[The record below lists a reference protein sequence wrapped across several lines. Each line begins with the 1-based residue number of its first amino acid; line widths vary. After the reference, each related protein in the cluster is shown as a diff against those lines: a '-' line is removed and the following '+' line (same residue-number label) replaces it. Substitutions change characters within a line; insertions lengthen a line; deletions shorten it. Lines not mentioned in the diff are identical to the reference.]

1 MDIPAYPRYEA
12 SQTADLSEQG
22 GAIGAL
28 FNGAYIFS
36 AYGGSNYGKVESYD
50 NSAPKAEG
58 DTFDECNCHSSSD
71 DRKSYHCHTPPS
83 CLLNQLQEK
92 SDAHSPLVGWAQD
105 GFPVYG
111 PRGNG
116 GIMMKQ
122 CSFTGNVE
130 PCVDECGGY
139 YGDIDLEDGYVYRYY
154 IMGEHSGGTSC
165 ATPEPYGESSADY
178 FPFTP
183 LCFKGCC
190 PDGESCSGG
199 NVNIDSC
206 TNSAVDGYT
215 TSFSPTVKYAAGLP
229 INECPGTCDTSDS
242 STDETCYSN
251 LASSPPSPPPP
262 DSSPPSPPSPPPP
275 DSSSAPPPDS
285 SPPSP
290 PSSHPGLS
298 AVRTT
303 LDLPPPSPPKSPPG
317 LVVLRDHL

>member
-1 MDIPAYPRYEA
+1 MAIRKMAEKIATLLLHVSFFSSLANGEDCASDGSSYTYSESLSGDSRVITMNVCPNHVWTKINPNDAVLGSFEMDIPAYPRYEA

-190 PDGESCSGG
+190 PDGGPHPPIMFVGYALSC
-199 NVNIDSC
+199 
-206 TNSAVDGYT
+206 
-215 TSFSPTVKYAAGLP
+215 
-229 INECPGTCDTSDS
+229 DS
-242 STDETCYSN
+242 SYS
-251 LASSPPSPPPP
+251 
-262 DSSPPSPPSPPPP
+262 
-275 DSSSAPPPDS
+275 
-285 SPPSP
+285 
-290 PSSHPGLS
+290 
-298 AVRTT
+298 VRC
-303 LDLPPPSPPKSPPG
+303 G
-317 LVVLRDHL
+317 